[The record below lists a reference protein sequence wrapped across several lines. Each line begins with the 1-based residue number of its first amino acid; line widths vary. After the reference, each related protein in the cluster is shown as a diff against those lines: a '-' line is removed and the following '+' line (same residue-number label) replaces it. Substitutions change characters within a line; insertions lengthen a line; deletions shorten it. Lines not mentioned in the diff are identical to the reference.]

1 VEAAEARHPAAVR
14 RFRRGR
20 RDDLVLAIGVKATNA
35 SELARLAR
43 DDAGDRRALP
53 QGPDA
58 HAALAGL
65 KAEHLGWFANYKHL
79 GRFDSLVAR
88 ANPADVAC
96 HRCSLGTRHRGERRS
111 PAVDDLDWSI
121 VGGTGAVVR
130 MVSEGAAVE
139 SAMRSW
145 KRPAPCR

>member
-35 SELARLAR
+35 SELARLTR

-58 HAALAGL
+58 HAALAGRQGRAPAV
-65 KAEHLGWFANYKHL
+65 KAEHLGWFANYIDEFTDPEYYA
-79 GRFDSLVAR
+79 RLVR
-88 ANPADVAC
+88 EI
-96 HRCSLGTRHRGERRS
+96 ER
-111 PAVDDLDWSI
+111 
-121 VGGTGAVVR
+121 
-130 MVSEGAAVE
+130 
-139 SAMRSW
+139 
-145 KRPAPCR
+145 KRPGSARLMGVDPHHRTYRTNRYYTPKRARV